1 MKLICYLKDR
11 QPFDIRS
18 APMQRDWMEN
28 SIDRFAYRCLP
39 LNIGNSHGWEVCC
52 EETFEATWNGGKDI
66 KDITVEAG
74 KPGIS
79 HFGSGVLTFHVPCV
93 FRTEPGWN
101 LMVMGPPNSPKRGIQ
116 ALTGIIETDWAPYSF
131 TMNWIFTEPNF
142 PVKFLKGEPICFF
155 FPIPRGAVDNVQPS
169 FRDMK
174 SDPVLEQQYTEWL
187 KSRHNFIQ
195 DLNNPNSEAYKDK
208 WQRRYFQG
216 QQMEGQAAIPDHQTR
231 IRPKPFKDETKL
243 SFSSS
248 QENLTEENKKICEH
262 AKENKKICEH
272 AK

>member
-195 DLNNPNSEAYKDK
+195 DLSNPNSEAYKDK

-243 SFSSS
+243 SFASS
-248 QENLTEENKKICEH
+248 QENLTEEKQKICEH
-262 AKENKKICEH
+262 AK
-272 AK
+272 